1 MPKRWVAVLL
11 FLWVPSSLAAA
22 DFPGGTVQATGTVY
36 LDGAVLR
43 NSSAVST
50 GDVVETRDSG
60 IANLNLVG
68 SAVQIQP
75 STYIKFERAGI
86 DLDHGTVLVSSGKQL
101 SVLTRCLRV
110 TPTTT
115 DWTQF
120 DVTRSN
126 GRVHVVARK
135 GDVVIHGEGAPR
147 IVVKESKETWREDG
161 PGCGGGI
168 LRGATPAAKAP
179 IMGAATAERAA
190 LAAGAGLLTWVFLQS
205 DDPVSPAIP

>member
-1 MPKRWVAVLL
+1 MPKRWIGILL
-11 FLWVPSSLAAA
+11 FLWMPGSLAAA

-36 LDGAVLR
+36 LDGAELR
-43 NSSAVST
+43 NSSAVSR
-50 GDVVETRDSG
+50 GDVVETRESG

-68 SAVQIQP
+68 SIVQIQP
-75 STYIKFERAGI
+75 STYIKFESGGLA
-86 DLDHGTVLVSSGKQL
+86 LDHDSVLVSSGKQL
-101 SVLTRCLRV
+101 TVLTRCLTV
-110 TPTTT
+110 TPTST

-135 GDVVIHGEGAPR
+135 GDVVIRDESAPR
-147 IVVKESKETWREDG
+147 IVLKESKETWREDR
-161 PGCGGGI
+161 PACGGGI
-168 LRGATPAAKAP
+168 MRGATPAAKGP
-179 IMGAATAERAA
+179 IMGAATAERAV